1 MFLSKDWSILRVTL
15 LLYLL
20 VALFPINIYL
30 ANNLLNDTQIDTTT
44 IKSFKRIGNN
54 LQEIS
59 LKLDSTDKKVLR
71 DVDQLLEMIDRDY
84 VKNENN
90 QFDVGFNNVQVEFA
104 TLQRCWGAL
113 KTELANKTTDTLLRE
128 RNAGCQKTALK
139 LIVLVDKMANIKRER
154 ALLRLNITLIFTMI
168 VMVATIYFVR
178 TSMKRELERHTIYD
192 VETKLFNRD
201 YFDAEVKKACA
212 LAVRKQHPLALI
224 SIAIDNYDAAVGT
237 LDDRKREEVIKMLG
251 GLLIAMTR
259 TSDTACRFEED
270 EFIIITPETALQD
283 AILVSQRIHK
293 RILEHDF
300 HIQHPIT
307 VTISV
312 ALQHENEEV
321 GKLVKRSITA
331 LHQAK
336 KQGNTIVT
344 ADVKQS

>member
-1 MFLSKDWSILRVTL
+1 MT
-15 LLYLL
+15 
-20 VALFPINIYL
+20 
-30 ANNLLNDTQIDTTT
+30 DTQIDTAT
-44 IKSFKRIGNN
+44 IKNLKRVGNN

-59 LKLDSTDKKVLR
+59 LKLDASDKKTLR
-71 DVDQLLEMIDRDY
+71 DVDQLLEVINSEYM
-84 VKNENN
+84 KNKSN

-104 TLQRCWGAL
+104 TLKRCWGAF
-113 KTELANKTTDTLLRE
+113 KTELANNTNHAILRE

-168 VMVATIYFVR
+168 IMVATIYFVR

-224 SIAIDNYDAAVGT
+224 AIAIDNFDAAVGS
-237 LDDRKREEVIKMLG
+237 LEKRKREEVIKMIG

-259 TSDTACRFEED
+259 TSDTACRYEED
-270 EFIIITPETALQD
+270 EFVIITPETALQD

-300 HIQHPIT
+300 HIQHPIS

-312 ALQHENEEV
+312 SLQHENEEV
-321 GKLVKRSITA
+321 GKLIKRTVTA
-331 LHQAK
+331 LHKAK

-344 ADVKQS
+344 ADVK